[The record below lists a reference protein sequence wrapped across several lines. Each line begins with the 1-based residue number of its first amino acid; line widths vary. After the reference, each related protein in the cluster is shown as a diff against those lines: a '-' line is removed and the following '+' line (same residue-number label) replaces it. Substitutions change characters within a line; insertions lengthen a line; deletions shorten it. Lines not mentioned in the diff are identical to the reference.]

1 MRRRADFV
9 VACLWSSRTMS
20 KHFRVSASLRVK
32 LEEAGLSVPSVLRA
46 AGLPKDFFE
55 SARVLVNTEELFA
68 LWRAI
73 GQVSPDPAIG
83 LKIGTESRIER
94 FAPVSL
100 AALSSPTLRSAIEHM
115 ARFKRLSAPEEI
127 RNTTSHGEW
136 SIEFCFTLADESD
149 PPALIENCFAWVM
162 TIARRGAGTR
172 IAPVRVELVG
182 PRSYLKTLERY
193 FKCPVVLGAARN
205 AVVFRASDADVP
217 FVTGNA
223 EMLEALSAQ
232 LEQEMKDRYPN
243 QETSFLALVRG
254 AIQQRLAG
262 RRPAIEEVARQLHMS
277 SRTLQRRLQESGVSF
292 QRVLDDARRQM
303 ARYYLSNSGL
313 ELNEAAYL
321 LGYED
326 ANSFARAFRGW
337 EGMPPGHWRETRASA
352 TIS

>member
-1 MRRRADFV
+1 
-9 VACLWSSRTMS
+9 MS
-20 KHFRVSASLRVK
+20 KHFRVSPSLRIK
-32 LEEAGLSVPSVLRA
+32 LEEAGVSVPSVLRV
-46 AGLPKDFFE
+46 AGLPEDFFE
-55 SARVLVNTEELFA
+55 PSRILVNTEELFA

-83 LKIGTESRIER
+83 LQIGTESRIER

-136 SIEFCFTLADESD
+136 SIEFCFTLADEAD

-162 TIARRGAGTR
+162 TIARRGTGTR
-172 IAPVRVELVG
+172 IVPLRVELVG

-193 FKCPVVLGAARN
+193 FKCPVVPGAARN
-205 AVVFRASDADVP
+205 AVVFRASDADAP
-217 FVTGNA
+217 FITGNA
-223 EMLEALSAQ
+223 ELLEVLSAQ

-262 RRPAIEEVARQLHMS
+262 RRPTIEEVARQLHMS

-337 EGMPPGHWRETRASA
+337 EGMPPGHWRETRVSA
-352 TIS
+352 AIN